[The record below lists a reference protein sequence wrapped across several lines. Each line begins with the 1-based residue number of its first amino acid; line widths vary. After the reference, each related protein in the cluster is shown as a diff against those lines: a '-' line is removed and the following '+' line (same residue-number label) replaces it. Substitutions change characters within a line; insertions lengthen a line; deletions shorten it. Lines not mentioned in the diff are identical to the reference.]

1 MVGVRKRGEEIRR
14 FILDNVEEHPLDL
27 AKFVGEEFDISR
39 QAVNRHIRQLVDQN
53 LIEVDGSL
61 RNPRYRL
68 KSQTLWLHRY
78 PLDGKLEED
87 QVWRTD
93 IAPLF
98 GNVPKNILDILYY
111 GFTEMLNNAIDHS
124 AGTTVFISVTQ
135 TATYFQIFIDDDGE
149 GIFKKIKNALNLLD
163 ERESVLELAKGKLT
177 TDTSRHTGEGIF
189 FTSRV
194 FDDFMILSGDVFFS
208 HHFGDDQDWILER
221 KDKPLGTSVFMKLRH
236 HAQQTLSSIFDQF
249 TSGEDFA
256 FSKTVVPVEL
266 AQYGNESLIS
276 RSQAKRVLTRIEKF
290 KTVMF
295 DFSGVE
301 TIGQAF
307 ADEIFRVFANSHPNI
322 ELQPIN
328 ANSDVQAMISRA
340 LAAR

>member
-1 MVGVRKRGEEIRR
+1 MVGVRKHGEEIRQ
-14 FILDNVEEHPLDL
+14 FILDNVEKHPQNLSNVV
-27 AKFVGEEFDISR
+27 AEAYGISR
-39 QAVNRHIRQLVDQN
+39 QAVNRHIHQLVNKN

-68 KSQTLWLHRY
+68 KAKTLWLHSY

-87 QVWRTD
+87 RVWRTD
-93 IAPLF
+93 IAPRL
-98 GNVPKNILDILYY
+98 GELPKNVIDILQY

-124 AGTTVFISVTQ
+124 AGTSVLISFNQ
-135 TATYFQIFIDDDGE
+135 TATYFQIMIADDGE

-163 ERESVLELAKGKLT
+163 EKQAVLELAKGKLT
-177 TDTSRHTGEGIF
+177 TDPSRHTGEGIF
-189 FTSRV
+189 FTSRA
-194 FDDFMILSGDVFFS
+194 FDYFCILSGDVFFS

-221 KDKPLGTSVFMKLRH
+221 HAKQLGTSVFMKLKH
-236 HAQQTLSSIFDQF
+236 HAQQTLNSIFDQF
-249 TSGEDFA
+249 TSGDDFA
-256 FSKTVVPVEL
+256 FSKTIVPVEL
-266 AQYGNESLIS
+266 AQYGNEALMS

-290 KTVMF
+290 KTVLF

-307 ADEIFRVFANSHPNI
+307 ADEIFRVFALAHPHI
-322 ELQPIN
+322 ELIPIH
-328 ANSDVQAMISRA
+328 ASLDVQAMIARA